1 MTSEEFRSDAPLAA
15 RPAVRG
21 RAATESLSAV
31 TQRLAKAEHELQV
44 QFTRIAQLQAQLDLV
59 LAALR
64 RLTEGS
70 QRR

>member
-1 MTSEEFRSDAPLAA
+1 MTSEEFRSDPPVAA

-21 RAATESLSAV
+21 GAATESLSAV
-31 TQRLAKAEHELQV
+31 TQRLARAEQELQV